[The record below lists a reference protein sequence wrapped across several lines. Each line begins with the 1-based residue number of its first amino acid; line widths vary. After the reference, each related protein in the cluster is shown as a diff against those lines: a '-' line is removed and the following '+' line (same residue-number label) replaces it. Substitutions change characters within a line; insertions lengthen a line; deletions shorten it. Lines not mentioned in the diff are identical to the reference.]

1 MNYDAENYLNKFVKI
16 YPNDT
21 YSKWG
26 YIRRVDDI
34 GFLYE
39 VTKANEKE
47 SLGTFFVSHSMGL
60 RYKLVEEDE
69 NKIRATYSKEV

>member
-1 MNYDAENYLNKFVKI
+1 MNYDAKDYLNKFIKI

-26 YIRRVDDI
+26 YIRKVDDI

-39 VTKANEKE
+39 VTKANNK
-47 SLGTFFVSHSMGL
+47 SDLGVFFVSHSMGF
-60 RYKLVEEDE
+60 RYKLDDED
-69 NKIRATYSKEV
+69 KVCATYSKEE